1 MEKVKI
7 LWVDDEIELLK
18 PHILFLERK
27 GYILSTAN
35 NGEDAI
41 DMIDNEA
48 YDIIFLDENM
58 PGISGLE
65 TLSLIYENHNIPVVM
80 ITKSEEEYIMEEAL
94 GSKISD
100 YLIKPV
106 NPHQILLSLK
116 KNLDTK
122 RLVNEKVTSNYQKE
136 FREISMALLDVRS
149 IKEWIEIYQKLVHW
163 EVELDKIDASG
174 MLEIL
179 EMQKNEAN
187 SQFFKYVKSH
197 YKSWLK
203 DGDETPIL
211 SHTLMKEK
219 VFPNLSNDKSNFFL
233 LIDNLRYDQWKI
245 LQPIIEQWFTIDEES
260 TFCSILPTATQYS
273 RNSIFSGLTPLD
285 ISKRFPHLW
294 KNDHEEGGKN
304 LHEKEFLEDQMQRLG
319 MAKNKMVYHK
329 VVKQQYGE
337 KLVQQFNNLLQNDLN
352 VIVYNFVDMLS
363 HSKTDMDMIR
373 ELAGNDKSYRALT
386 KTWFE
391 NSSLSEMLKKIADSG
406 CYLFLTTDHGTINVG
421 VPSKVIGDRETSANL
436 RYKSGRRLQYKVKD
450 VMVMENPEEYFLP
463 AVNLTTSYIFAKE
476 NLYLTYPNN
485 YNHFVKYYRDTYQH
499 GGVSMEE
506 MICPFIRLSPR

>member
-35 NGEDAI
+35 NGEDAM

-149 IKEWIEIYQKLVHW
+149 LKEWVEIYH
-163 EVELDKIDASG
+163 
-174 MLEIL
+174 EI
-179 EMQKNEAN
+179 M
-187 SQFFKYVKSH
+187 
-197 YKSWLK
+197 
-203 DGDETPIL
+203 
-211 SHTLMKEK
+211 
-219 VFPNLSNDKSNFFL
+219 
-233 LIDNLRYDQWKI
+233 R
-245 LQPIIEQWFTIDEES
+245 
-260 TFCSILPTATQYS
+260 
-273 RNSIFSGLTPLD
+273 
-285 ISKRFPHLW
+285 
-294 KNDHEEGGKN
+294 
-304 LHEKEFLEDQMQRLG
+304 
-319 MAKNKMVYHK
+319 
-329 VVKQQYGE
+329 
-337 KLVQQFNNLLQNDLN
+337 
-352 VIVYNFVDMLS
+352 
-363 HSKTDMDMIR
+363 
-373 ELAGNDKSYRALT
+373 
-386 KTWFE
+386 
-391 NSSLSEMLKKIADSG
+391 
-406 CYLFLTTDHGTINVG
+406 
-421 VPSKVIGDRETSANL
+421 
-436 RYKSGRRLQYKVKD
+436 
-450 VMVMENPEEYFLP
+450 
-463 AVNLTTSYIFAKE
+463 
-476 NLYLTYPNN
+476 
-485 YNHFVKYYRDTYQH
+485 
-499 GGVSMEE
+499 
-506 MICPFIRLSPR
+506 

>member
-18 PHILFLERK
+18 PHVLFLQSK
-27 GYILSTAN
+27 GYELATAN
-35 NGEDAI
+35 NGEDALE
-41 DMIDNEA
+41 MIDNEL
-48 YDIIFLDENM
+48 YDIVFLDENM

-65 TLSLIYENHNIPVVM
+65 TLSRIFENHKIPVVM

-122 RLVNEKVTSNYQKE
+122 RLVNEKVTSDYQKE
-136 FREISMALLDVRS
+136 FREISMALMDVRS
-149 IKEWIEIYQKLVHW
+149 LKDWVGIYQKLVHW

-174 MLEIL
+174 MVEIL

-187 SQFFKYVKSH
+187 SQFFKYVKNN
-197 YKSWLK
+197 YELWLK
-203 DGDETPIL
+203 EGEDKPVL

-219 VFPNLSNDKSNFFL
+219 VFPYLSNSKPSFFI

-245 LQPIIEQWFTIDEES
+245 LQPIVEEWFKIEEET

-273 RNSIFSGLTPLD
+273 RNSIFSGLTPLEL
-285 ISKRFPHLW
+285 SKRFPHLW

-304 LHEKEFLEDQMQRLG
+304 LHEQEFLEDQMQRLG
-319 MAKNKMVYHK
+319 LGAKKIAYHK
-329 VVKQQYGE
+329 VVKQQYGV
-337 KLVQQFNNLLQNDLN
+337 KLVEQFNNLLQNDLN

-363 HSKTDMDMIR
+363 HAKTEMDMIR

-386 KTWFE
+386 RTWFE
-391 NSSLSEMLKKIADSG
+391 NSSLLEMLKKIADSDVD
-406 CYLFLTTDHGTINVG
+406 LFITTDHGTINVG
-421 VPSKVIGDRETSANL
+421 VPSKVVGDRETSSNL
-436 RYKSGRRLQYKVKD
+436 RYKTGKRLQYQSKD
-450 VMVMENPEEYFLP
+450 VMVMENPEQYFLP
-463 AVNLTTSYIFAKE
+463 AANLSSSFIFARG
-476 NLYLTYPNN
+476 NVFLTYPNN
-485 YNHFVKYYRDTYQH
+485 YNHFVKYFRDTYQH
-499 GGVSMEE
+499 GGVSLEE
-506 MICPFIRLSPR
+506 MICPIVRLSAK

>member
-1 MEKVKI
+1 MEKVNI

-27 GYILSTAN
+27 GYAISTAN

-41 DMIDNEA
+41 DMIDNQG

-65 TLSLIYENHNIPVVM
+65 TLSLIYEKHNIPVVM

-122 RLVNEKVTSNYQKE
+122 RLVNHKVTSNYQKE
-136 FREISMALLDVRS
+136 FREISIALMDVRS
-149 IKEWIEIYQKLVHW
+149 IREWEAIYQKLVHW
-163 EVELDKIDASG
+163 EVELDKIDASD
-174 MLEIL
+174 MMEIL
-179 EMQKNEAN
+179 EIQKGEAN
-187 SQFFKYVKSH
+187 SQFFKYVKNN
-197 YKSWLK
+197 YKLWLN
-203 DGDETPIL
+203 DGQEKPIL

-219 VFPNLSNDKSNFFL
+219 VFPHLSNVTSSFFI
-233 LIDNLRYDQWKI
+233 LIDNLRYDQWKT
-245 LQPIIEQWFTIDEES
+245 LQPIIEEWFTIEEET

-319 MAKNKMVYHK
+319 LGSQRMSYHK

-363 HSKTDMDMIR
+363 HSKTDMDVIR

-386 KTWFE
+386 RTWFE
-391 NSSLSEMLKKIADSG
+391 NSSLIEMLKKIAESG
-406 CYLFLTTDHGTINVG
+406 SHIFITTDHGTINVS
-421 VPSKVIGDRETSANL
+421 VPSKVVGDRETSSNL
-436 RYKSGRRLQYKVKD
+436 RYKSGKRLQYEVKD
-450 VMVMENPEEYFLP
+450 VMVMDDPDQYFLP
-463 AVNLTTSYIFAKE
+463 SANLTSSFIFAKE
-476 NLYLTYPNN
+476 NIYLTYPNN
-485 YNHFVKYYRDTYQH
+485 YNHYVKYFRDTYQH
-499 GGVSMEE
+499 GGISLEE
-506 MICPFIRLSPR
+506 MICPFIRMSAK